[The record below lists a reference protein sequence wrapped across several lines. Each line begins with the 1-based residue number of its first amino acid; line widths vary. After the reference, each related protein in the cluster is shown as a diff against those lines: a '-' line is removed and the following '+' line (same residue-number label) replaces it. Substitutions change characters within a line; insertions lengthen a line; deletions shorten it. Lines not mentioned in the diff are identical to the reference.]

1 MPKPKINQ
9 ENFKKRVAEAEKK
22 KPFVLNREQWRHL
35 RGLSKDELI
44 EWLRRFYCEV
54 YNEAIAETYMAVF
67 RQLHDYH
74 NFTNEQMEN
83 LFYDSNEDI
92 EAINQHYVTVEE
104 IRAGLVGEGVTFL
117 DRLRF

>member
-22 KPFVLNREQWRHL
+22 KPFVLNREQWRYL
-35 RGLSKDELI
+35 RGLTKDELI

-67 RQLHDYH
+67 HHLHDDYE
-74 NFTNEQMEN
+74 FTNEQMEN

-92 EAINQHYVTVEE
+92 EAINQHYVTVED
-104 IRAGLVGEGVTFL
+104 IRSGLAEEGVTFL